1 MLKGIQANP
10 EIYRLFFHLSLDID
24 FSDKYNLVKWIKYP
38 ENTNQYDIIFTQ
50 AGIRAVLA
58 SRIENNCQTNP
69 EEINQ
74 LIIQKLEDLEFYFNK
89 N

>member
-24 FSDKYNLVKWIKYP
+24 FSVKYNLVKGIRFT
-38 ENTNQYDIIFTQ
+38 ENTNQYDFMFTQ
-50 AGIRAVLA
+50 ARLRAVLA